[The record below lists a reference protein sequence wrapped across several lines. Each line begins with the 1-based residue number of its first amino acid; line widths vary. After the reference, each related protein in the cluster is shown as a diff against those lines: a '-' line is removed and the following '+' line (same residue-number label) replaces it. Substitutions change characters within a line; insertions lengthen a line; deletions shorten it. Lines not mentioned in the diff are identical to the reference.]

1 MKRFVWTGA
10 LMLFAALS
18 LAANP
23 PVASAQDDLTKNLV
37 EYYTLTQ
44 NPGNP
49 VKVQSIEAAPLEGFK
64 KGILL
69 GDRGRQVPFV
79 ITNDG
84 KYAVFG
90 ELVNVSDTAAIR
102 KGFKDTMAKIDL
114 KDRITKGPDNAKVT
128 IVEYSDFQ
136 CPYCTRGYN
145 TIENE
150 VLKQYGD
157 KVRFAYKHLPLNFHP
172 AAMPAAIAVECAG
185 AQNEDA
191 YWKLYSFFFENQQRL
206 TQAGADKGKVKELSH
221 EGLKDSKVDVAKFDK
236 CVDGNETQARVQADM
251 AEAASLG
258 IQGTPGFVING
269 RPLKGAYPFA
279 SFKAIIDAELA
290 N

>member
-10 LMLFAALS
+10 LMLFVALTVGFM
-18 LAANP
+18 P
-23 PVASAQDDLTKNLV
+23 PAASAQDDLTKNLV

-49 VKVQSIEAAPLEGFK
+49 VNVKSIEPAPLEGFK
-64 KGILL
+64 KGVLL
-69 GDRGRQVPFV
+69 GDRGREIPFV

-90 ELVNVSDTAAIR
+90 ELVDVSDTAAIR
-102 KGFKDTMAKIDL
+102 KGFEETMAKITL
-114 KDRITKGPDNAKVT
+114 KDRITKGPDDAKVT
-128 IVEYSDFQ
+128 IVEYSDFE

-145 TIENE
+145 VIEKE
-150 VLKQYGD
+150 VLKQYEG

-172 AAMPAAIAVECAG
+172 SAMPAAIAVECAG
-185 AQNEDA
+185 EQNEEA
-191 YWKLYSFFFENQQRL
+191 YWKLYSFLFENQGRL
-206 TQAGADKGKVKELSH
+206 KGVGADKGKMKELSH
-221 EGLKDSKVDVAKFDK
+221 EALKGTKIDAAKFDK
-236 CVDGNETQARVQADM
+236 CVDGSETQARVQADM